1 MTTNPTTTP
10 METLPEAAWGP
21 LIPDDQWSAFL
32 DGALA
37 VQTAAVP
44 FVLHGAFAMA
54 AYTNRWR
61 NTKDVDVIIR
71 ELDREHAIAALLGAG
86 FQDYYE
92 REPYD
97 RSWIFRGTKDGVIFD
112 IIWGLPN
119 HRVLIDDAWFQR
131 ATPLWLRGRLFAI
144 APVEEVIRIKLY
156 VFQRE
161 RCDWVDVFNLLAAA
175 VARIDWRWLVERAG
189 VDLPLL
195 QAAISVF
202 NWLSPQRARLLP
214 AWLRE
219 QFALPEVDGGDLAAL
234 EKEHVRLLDSRP
246 WFALH
251 QPLDRPLER

>member
-1 MTTNPTTTP
+1 
-10 METLPEAAWGP
+10 
-21 LIPDDQWSAFL
+21 
-32 DGALA
+32 
-37 VQTAAVP
+37 
-44 FVLHGAFAMA
+44 
-54 AYTNRWR
+54 
-61 NTKDVDVIIR
+61 
-71 ELDREHAIAALLGAG
+71 
-86 FQDYYE
+86 
-92 REPYD
+92 
-97 RSWIFRGTKDGVIFD
+97 
-112 IIWGLPN
+112 
-119 HRVLIDDAWFQR
+119 
-131 ATPLWLRGRLFAI
+131 
-144 APVEEVIRIKLY
+144 
-156 VFQRE
+156 
-161 RCDWVDVFNLLAAA
+161 